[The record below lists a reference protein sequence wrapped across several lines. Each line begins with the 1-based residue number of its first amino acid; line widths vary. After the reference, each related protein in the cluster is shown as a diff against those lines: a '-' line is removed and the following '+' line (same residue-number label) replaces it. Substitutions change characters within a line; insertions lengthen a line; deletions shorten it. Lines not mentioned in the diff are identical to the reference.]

1 MENICCDPS
10 LELSQWDGSN
20 KGLNIYFKGG
30 IGKIIPKL
38 SLLPLVIWSTASCI
52 ALDQLTCIL
61 CLQEVKDLY
70 GGIVKMLDSGDKIKV
85 DQTHL
90 ETVIPAIG
98 EYTTVDGLLVI
109 F

>member
-1 MENICCDPS
+1 
-10 LELSQWDGSN
+10 
-20 KGLNIYFKGG
+20 
-30 IGKIIPKL
+30 
-38 SLLPLVIWSTASCI
+38 
-52 ALDQLTCIL
+52 
-61 CLQEVKDLY
+61 
-70 GGIVKMLDSGDKIKV
+70 MLDSGDKIKV